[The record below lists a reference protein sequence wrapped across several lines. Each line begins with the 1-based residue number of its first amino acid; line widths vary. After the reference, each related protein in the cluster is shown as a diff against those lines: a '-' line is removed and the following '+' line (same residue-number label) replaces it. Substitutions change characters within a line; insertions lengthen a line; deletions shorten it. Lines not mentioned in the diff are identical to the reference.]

1 VKIILTAC
9 SIFLL
14 VYSTI
19 NAQSPIDIYG
29 YAQSSF
35 YMFHN
40 TFTPYPPSGED
51 NYTYKNMGVNQLNL
65 FFGKDLGDD
74 FSGFIN
80 FEFINNYSSNN
91 GFGSFNLQEAY
102 LKWDYSD
109 FLKVKFGMLIPQFN
123 SLFEIYNR
131 TPLLPY
137 LIMPKLYDATSGDL
151 VNTFDI
157 LPQKALIQLNG
168 SVPVESANIE
178 YALFMGN
185 PPNSYISSPA
195 NNILPGYVPYGQSA
209 VNFISVGGRLGIKL
223 NNFRAGVS
231 ASFDQYNGRIFIK
244 DSQGDTADIGDINR
258 ARYGADLYYKIWNF
272 ELSGEY
278 LIVKNFV
285 PSAIQDSLNL
295 WSSQDPYFIGNSLDK
310 KFYYATLLYNITDN
324 LFCYVMWDYLNDEI
338 NPYYFGLDGYYGY
351 HFGGGYNINDNI
363 VLKFQYN
370 KNFSRFDTGED
381 VFPIRKYYE
390 NIFTIGVSFTF

>member
-1 VKIILTAC
+1 
-9 SIFLL
+9 
-14 VYSTI
+14 
-19 NAQSPIDIYG
+19 
-29 YAQSSF
+29 
-35 YMFHN
+35 
-40 TFTPYPPSGED
+40 
-51 NYTYKNMGVNQLNL
+51 
-65 FFGKDLGDD
+65 
-74 FSGFIN
+74 
-80 FEFINNYSSNN
+80 
-91 GFGSFNLQEAY
+91 
-102 LKWDYSD
+102 
-109 FLKVKFGMLIPQFN
+109 
-123 SLFEIYNR
+123 
-131 TPLLPY
+131 
-137 LIMPKLYDATSGDL
+137 
-151 VNTFDI
+151 
-157 LPQKALIQLNG
+157 
-168 SVPVESANIE
+168 
-178 YALFMGN
+178 
-185 PPNSYISSPA
+185 
-195 NNILPGYVPYGQSA
+195 
-209 VNFISVGGRLGIKL
+209 
-223 NNFRAGVS
+223 VS